1 MAKPVLSTKTE
12 TAAKLLQY
20 AENILSKATENASL
34 FTDPV
39 PTLADLKTSLEAY
52 RTGLTEASFRDMR
65 QVELKNQQA
74 AQLRTLLYD
83 FSLYVETV
91 AQGNPA
97 IIMAAGFTPSKK
109 KVASGESTPKPTDFR
124 VEILQIGLRRV
135 NLRVKSWKPARFYQ
149 FEYRKVGS
157 AEEWVRILSSKSKTT
172 ISDMEHLQE
181 YEFRVTYLATDPTAN
196 YSDIVRCYVV

>member
-1 MAKPVLSTKTE
+1 MAKPVLSSKTE

-20 AENILSKATENASL
+20 AENILAKVTENASL
-34 FTDPV
+34 FPDPV
-39 PTLADLKTSLEAY
+39 PTLADIESALQAY
-52 RTGLTEASFRDMR
+52 RSGLTEASFRDMR

-74 AQLRTLLYD
+74 AQLKALLYD

-97 IIMAAGFTPSKK
+97 TIMAAGFAPSKK
-109 KVASGESTPKPTDFR
+109 KVASGESSPKPTDFR
-124 VEILQIGLRRV
+124 VEITQAGLQQVGV
-135 NLRVKSWKPARFYQ
+135 RVKAWKPARFYQ

-157 AEEWVRILSSKSKTT
+157 ENEWTRVLTSKSKT
-172 ISDMEHLQE
+172 IIGNLEHLQQ
-181 YEFRVTYLATDPTAN
+181 YEFRVTYLGTNPTPN

>member
-1 MAKPVLSTKTE
+1 MAKPVLSSKTE

-20 AENILSKATENASL
+20 AENILAKATENASL
-34 FTDPV
+34 FPDPA
-39 PTLADLKTSLEAY
+39 PTLTEIETSLQAY

-74 AQLRTLLYD
+74 TQLKSLLYD
-83 FSLYVETV
+83 FSLYVETI

-97 IIMAAGFTPSKK
+97 TIMAAGFTPSKK
-109 KVASGESTPKPTDFR
+109 NIGSIGFSPKPVDFR
-124 VEILQIGLRRV
+124 VEIVQAGLKKV
-135 NLRVKSWKPARFYQ
+135 NLRVKAWKPARFYQ

-157 AEEWVRILSSKSKTT
+157 AEEWTRILSSKSKT
-172 ISDMEHLQE
+172 IVSDLEHLQE
-181 YEFRVTYLATDPTAN
+181 YEFRVTYLAAEPTPN